1 MMRVTRP
8 CGALCINEADHDSN
22 HLLTTDIELGHRVQR
37 FVAEHEYNGAVPRQ
51 IVGWLKEAGWQVRY
65 ELAVGTSEELSPVEE
80 RAIRTWMRDAHAAG
94 VVIGAEAEAYLCDLQ
109 ERAARG
115 TYLSYGVAFRIT
127 AVKPVQR

>member
-1 MMRVTRP
+1 MHTRCRSWVTPSTACTPWRPSLSCPSRSARYGEMMRVTRP

-65 ELAVGTSEELSPVEE
+65 ELAVGTSEELS
-80 RAIRTWMRDAHAAG
+80 
-94 VVIGAEAEAYLCDLQ
+94 
-109 ERAARG
+109 
-115 TYLSYGVAFRIT
+115 
-127 AVKPVQR
+127 